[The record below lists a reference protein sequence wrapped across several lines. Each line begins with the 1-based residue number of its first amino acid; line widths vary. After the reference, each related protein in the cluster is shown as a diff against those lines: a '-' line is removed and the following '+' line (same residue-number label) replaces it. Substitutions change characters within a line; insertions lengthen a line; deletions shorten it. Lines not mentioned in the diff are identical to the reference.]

1 MRLELVLILGF
12 VVAASGTPAN
22 VVSADKA
29 VGASAMSAAASALM
43 TTQTIPG
50 VAIDRAAD
58 GLFYVDAKAG
68 YGDVRFLIDTGA
80 THVVLSHA
88 DARRA
93 NGTAIAGSGGVIITA
108 GGPAEVDWVVLES
121 LEIHGRIL
129 RQVKAAVP
137 HEDTGISLLGQNAL
151 AQFPALHING
161 DRLTFSS

>member
-1 MRLELVLILGF
+1 
-12 VVAASGTPAN
+12 
-22 VVSADKA
+22 
-29 VGASAMSAAASALM
+29 
-43 TTQTIPG
+43 
-50 VAIDRAAD
+50 
-58 GLFYVDAKAG
+58 
-68 YGDVRFLIDTGA
+68 VRFLIDTGA

-93 NGTAIAGSGGVIITA
+93 NGTVIAGSGGIIMTA

-121 LEIHGRIL
+121 LEIRGRIL

-151 AQFPALHING
+151 AQFSALHING